1 MQATSNGNTWTV
13 IERNEWS
20 VRRKLLAYT
29 LFIVS
34 RHTAVATIYPNFYVS
49 NFNVLLSLCIWVA
62 VTVWKLRSAFSNLN
76 WITGHTY
83 IYMVR
88 CGSDYSLLGE
98 WRPICT
104 CERAGWCW
112 MVQLVSSR
120 EYQFLPEYTVLLWPD
135 TCSKYWRVDRLAKS
149 PPLAPIVYSVGQ
161 PRGGGR

>member
-1 MQATSNGNTWTV
+1 MNSD
-13 IERNEWS
+13 
-20 VRRKLLAYT
+20 RKKWMVSPAQTIGLYFIHCLSAHGCGHYISEFLCVQFQCPPVVVYLGRCHRMEAPKR
-29 LFIVS
+29 LF
-34 RHTAVATIYPNFYVS
+34 H
-49 NFNVLLSLCIWVA
+49 
-62 VTVWKLRSAFSNLN
+62 LN